1 MSIIFFYASIPFV
14 LSKINLFMFELLGR
28 ELTKNMKKD
37 IHPKYYPATTIKC
50 ACGAI
55 LETGA
60 TKENIEV
67 EICSQ
72 CHPYFTGDK
81 KVVDTAGRVERFK
94 KLAEASAKLK
104 SAKKAKKETKLAKEK
119 KTSPKKVT
127 KKK

>member
-1 MSIIFFYASIPFV
+1 
-14 LSKINLFMFELLGR
+14 
-28 ELTKNMKKD
+28 MKKD
-37 IHPKYYPATTIKC
+37 IHPKYYAATAIKC

-72 CHPYFTGDK
+72 CHPFFTGDK

-104 SAKKAKKETKLAKEK
+104 SAKKPKKEIKKEAKEK
-119 KTSPKKVT
+119 KVPAKKVAE
-127 KKK
+127 KK

>member
-1 MSIIFFYASIPFV
+1 
-14 LSKINLFMFELLGR
+14 
-28 ELTKNMKKD
+28 MKKD
-37 IHPKYYPATTIKC
+37 IHPKYFAKTVIKC
-50 ACGAI
+50 ACGAT

-60 TKENIEV
+60 TKEGIEV

-104 SAKKAKKETKLAKEK
+104 STKKPKKEVKEKKAPAKKATLKK
-119 KTSPKKVT
+119 
-127 KKK
+127 

>member
-1 MSIIFFYASIPFV
+1 
-14 LSKINLFMFELLGR
+14 
-28 ELTKNMKKD
+28 MKKD
-37 IHPKYYPATTIKC
+37 IHPKYYTETTIKC

-60 TKENIEV
+60 TKEGIEV

-72 CHPYFTGDK
+72 CHPFFTGDK
-81 KVVDTAGRVERFK
+81 KVIDTAGRVERFK

-104 SAKKAKKETKLAKEK
+104 STKKVKKAVKKD
-119 KTSPKKVT
+119 SPKKVD